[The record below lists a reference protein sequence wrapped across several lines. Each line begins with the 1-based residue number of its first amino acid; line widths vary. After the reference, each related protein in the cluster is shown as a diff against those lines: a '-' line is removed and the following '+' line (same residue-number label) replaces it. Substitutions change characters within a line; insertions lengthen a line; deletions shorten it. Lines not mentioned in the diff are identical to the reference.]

1 METQLVGA
9 ESSLEPGQGGAQ
21 GVVEPPKPVH
31 GGRWKKGQC
40 GRVPKELPPDDPA
53 VPELLRDLRHVR
65 TQNKKQ
71 DRTPSRRQL
80 RTLAEKD
87 QKTFLAM
94 WKEEERLFA
103 ESQRSKDGAE
113 ERAVA
118 DGGTV
123 KCLELVERLLS
134 EFEGG
139 SR

>member
-1 METQLVGA
+1 METLVEASGSDLVPVLVEEKQNRPGTFAKGVDERRVHQQRQEA
-9 ESSLEPGQGGAQ
+9 EDLSI
-21 GVVEPPKPVH
+21 
-31 GGRWKKGQC
+31 
-40 GRVPKELPPDDPA
+40 
-53 VPELLRDLRHVR
+53 PELLRDLRHVR
-65 TQNKKQ
+65 TKNKKQ

-94 WKEEERLFA
+94 WKEEERLYA

>member
-1 METQLVGA
+1 MET
-9 ESSLEPGQGGAQ
+9 P
-21 GVVEPPKPVH
+21 VVELGSESV
-31 GGRWKKGQC
+31 
-40 GRVPKELPPDDPA
+40 A
-53 VPELLRDLRHVR
+53 SSVPEREQRPGTFRKGGVDRVARVEDPEDLSVPEMLRDLRHVR
-65 TQNKKQ
+65 TKNKKQ